1 MKGQFLR
8 QVAEKF
14 AGKSPADL
22 GNYTFVFP
30 NRRSSLFFLKYLG
43 ELAGKP
49 VFSPRVYTIDKLF
62 EKLTDL
68 EVIDDLS
75 LIFRLWKVYCQVQT
89 GLQVSNGFKKDEVN
103 LEEMDDFFSW
113 GRIILSDFTDVD
125 NYMVDPEQLFTNVKE
140 WGQLRQDD
148 SFLNE
153 AQKDALRKLVEM
165 RSGIGE
171 KDRTKK
177 KYFEIWDMLLP
188 MYRQFKASLAQDGV
202 AYRAMVYRQV
212 AEDLKRDRETEAR
225 HILSELG
232 NLVFVGFS
240 APTECEKVL
249 MRQFKDP
256 DGKGYFYWDYYSPM
270 LKAPQNRSSHLISKC
285 VEEFKCIDPL
295 DDAGG
300 VEENRCTFSIIPAEG
315 STEQAMIASG
325 LIEDGDGI
333 DTAVVVSDDV
343 LLLPL
348 LEVLKPSLNINVT
361 MGYPMKA
368 TSAASFVFGLFA
380 LSLRSRKTEKGLLLP
395 GDVLLSLLNHPYLKE
410 LDSGQTLIAADT
422 IRKTNSYMLDSGE
435 LEKDGPLM
443 VKEDSKLAR
452 LLHRIVPC
460 PGEFEV
466 NATVEHFRQVADILS
481 ESISSTERAFLN
493 KFLEILERVAASG
506 IVFKK
511 EKSLYSVI
519 KNAIKSQSVVF
530 SGEPLSGVQIMGPLE
545 TRSLD
550 FDKIIFLSFNE
561 GTYPATGEQS
571 SSVPYF
577 LRKAFGLPTYENE
590 NSISAYNFYRL
601 IQRAKEVYMIY
612 DTANTDSM
620 RSKEESRFIKQL
632 VYDFG
637 ITPEYRRYDF
647 PVPSAAE
654 PFTSDIVLTD
664 EERGALG
671 NFFSDL
677 CPKDAAPRYFSA
689 SSLNSYIDCK
699 RKFFI
704 SKVMRIREEDSLTD
718 MVEVSDY
725 GNIFHYC
732 MQHIYD
738 GYRMVKCD
746 SSLMEK
752 IRARVETGDYLDR
765 LLLEAFGHEMNVRII
780 EGQNLIIRESVKKY
794 IRNTVESDCM
804 RARNNPFIIEG
815 NEYPIGELDLGED
828 LLNACVTGSLDRVE
842 LSADGQVPRIADYK
856 TGQFISIEKGGLART
871 LENAGFTSA
880 DPSGH
885 FPSKPLEEEG
895 FDSVLEKMFAPKRDK
910 YHSIL
915 FQLFMYALMYSK
927 RSGRIPPMDLTVY
940 QLRLLKKCGPLTLRI
955 SERHLDMFRERLLV
969 LLKEIRAKALT
980 PGSVMEVCP
989 DTDACK
995 YCDFNIYCRRARNE

>member
-1 MKGQFLR
+1 MKDQFLK
-8 QVAEKF
+8 QVAAKF
-14 AGKSPADL
+14 ADKGS
-22 GNYTFVFP
+22 GNPGEYTFVFP
-30 NRRSSLFFLKYLG
+30 NRRSSMFFLKYFG
-43 ELAGKP
+43 GLAGKP
-49 VFSPRVYTIDKLF
+49 VFSPRVYTIDNLFGKLS
-62 EKLTDL
+62 DL

-75 LIFRLWKVYCQVQT
+75 LIFRLWKVYCKVQT
-89 GLQVSNGFKKDEVN
+89 DLQVSNGFKKEEVN

-125 NYMVDPEQLFTNVKE
+125 NYMVDPEQLFTNVRE
-140 WGQLRQDD
+140 WGQLKQDD
-148 SFLNE
+148 SFLND
-153 AQKDALRKLVEM
+153 AQREALRKLVEM

-188 MYRQFKASLAQDGV
+188 MYRQFKESLARDGV

-212 AEDLKRDRETEAR
+212 AEDLKGGRETEAR
-225 HILSELG
+225 RILAEQGS
-232 NLVFVGFS
+232 LVFVGFS

-249 MRQFKDP
+249 MRQFKDK
-256 DGKGYFYWDYYSPM
+256 DGKGLFYWDCYSPM
-270 LKAPQNRSSHLISKC
+270 LKAPQNRSSHLITKC

-295 DDAGG
+295 DGG
-300 VEENRCTFSIIPAEG
+300 LEENGCAFSIIPAEG
-315 STEQAMIASG
+315 STEQALIASS
-325 LIEDGDGI
+325 LIEEGDGI
-333 DTAVVVSDDV
+333 DTAVVVSDEA

-368 TSAASFVFGLFA
+368 TSAASFVFSLFA
-380 LSLRSRKTEKGLLLP
+380 LSLRSRKTEKGFFLP
-395 GDVLLSLLNHPYLKE
+395 GEVLLSLLNHPYLKE
-410 LDSGQTLIAADT
+410 LDSEQTLVAADT
-422 IRKTNSYMLDSGE
+422 IRKTNSYMLSSGE
-435 LEKDGPLM
+435 LEKDEPLK
-443 VKEDSKLAR
+443 VRKDSILASF
-452 LLHRIVPC
+452 LHKVVPC
-460 PGEFEV
+460 SGEFEV
-466 NATVEHFRQVADILS
+466 NATVDYFRQVTDILLDS
-481 ESISSTERAFLN
+481 EKLSSAERAFLN
-493 KFLEILERVAASG
+493 KFLDILDRVSASG
-506 IVFKK
+506 ISFRKA
-511 EKSLYSVI
+511 KSLFSVI

-530 SGEPLSGVQIMGPLE
+530 NGEPLSGVQIMGPLE

-571 SSVPYF
+571 SSIPYF
-577 LRKAFGLPTYENE
+577 LRSAFALPTYKNE

-637 ITPEYRRYDF
+637 ITPVYRRYDF

-664 EERGALG
+664 DERSALG

-677 CPKDAAPRYFSA
+677 CAKDGTPRYFSA
-689 SSLNSYIDCK
+689 SSLNCYIDCK

-704 SKVMRIREEDSLTD
+704 SKVMRIKEEDSLTD

-746 SSLMEK
+746 SSLMER
-752 IRARVETGDYLDR
+752 IRAKVETGDYLDR
-765 LLLEAFGHEMNVRII
+765 LLLEAFEHEMNVRII

-794 IRNTVESDCM
+794 IKNTIESDCL
-804 RARNNPFIIEG
+804 RARNNPFFIEG

-842 LSADGQVPRIADYK
+842 LSADGQVARIADYK
-856 TGQFISIEKGGLART
+856 TGQFISTGAGGLAMT
-871 LENAGFTSA
+871 LENAGFS
-880 DPSGH
+880 SGH
-885 FPSKPLEEEG
+885 FPVKVLEEDG
-895 FDSVLEKMFAPKRDK
+895 FDVELEKMFAPKRDK
-910 YHSIL
+910 YYSIL
-915 FQLFMYALMYSK
+915 FQLFMYALMYSR

-940 QLRLLKKCGPLTLRI
+940 QLRLLKKCGPVTIRI
-955 SERHLDMFRERLLV
+955 SERHLDMFSKRLLV
-969 LLKEIRAKALT
+969 LLKEIRDKAQT
-980 PGSVMEVCP
+980 PGTVMEVCP
-989 DTDACK
+989 DANTCK